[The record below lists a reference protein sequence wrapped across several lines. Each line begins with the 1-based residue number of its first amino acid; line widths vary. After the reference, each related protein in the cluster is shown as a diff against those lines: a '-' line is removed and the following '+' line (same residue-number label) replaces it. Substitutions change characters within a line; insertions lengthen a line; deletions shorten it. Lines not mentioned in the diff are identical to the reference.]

1 MCDCTT
7 SPTRSERCCSC
18 DGIPS
23 TRTDIRRHTVL
34 SSRPVGEARVVARTA
49 GRALDVLLFLV
60 DRGQRGLT
68 ARELSDRLSAPRTS
82 VADLL
87 KVLETRGFVAPTTDG
102 HGWRLDFRV
111 AQLGNAYL
119 HEFSVRE
126 VGRAAMRELSRR
138 TGLTTQMAVL
148 DHGDIVYIERQ
159 DASRR
164 RSEPH
169 VVTDIGSRLPAY
181 CTSLGKAMLAFLPDD
196 EIDRLYDS
204 PAELASRTRNTITTL
219 ARLKSELAAI
229 RRRGYAVDQE
239 ETTEGIVCIGS
250 PILGA
255 DGRPEAAISLAG
267 LSAGM
272 PVATIESLGR
282 TVARTASQ
290 VSGTRGGSRAI
301 PKAKAAKPRLRR
313 RPVVHRRRRVRG
325 AA

>member
-1 MCDCTT
+1 MGE
-7 SPTRSERCCSC
+7 ERA
-18 DGIPS
+18 I
-23 TRTDIRRHTVL
+23 
-34 SSRPVGEARVVARTA
+34 ARTA
-49 GRALDVLLFLV
+49 GRALDVLTFLV
-60 DRGQRGLT
+60 ERGQHGLT
-68 ARELSDRLSAPRTS
+68 ARELSDRLAAPRTS

-87 KVLETRGFVAPTTDG
+87 KVLQSRGFVAPTVDG

-126 VGRAAMRELSRR
+126 VGRVAMRELSRR

-164 RSEPH
+164 LSEPH

-181 CTSLGKAMLAFLPDD
+181 CTSLGKAMLAFLPDN
-196 EIDRLYDS
+196 EVEHLYGG
-204 PAELASRTRNTITTL
+204 AGQLATRTKNTITTL
-219 ARLKSELAAI
+219 SRLKSELATI
-229 RRRGYAVDQE
+229 RRRGFAVDLE
-239 ETTEGIVCIGS
+239 ETTDGIVCIGA

-267 LSAGM
+267 LRASLSSPA
-272 PVATIESLGR
+272 ALESLGR
-282 TVARTASQ
+282 TVARAAAQ
-290 VSGTRGGSRAI
+290 VSSARGGIVRPLPVFSRARV
-301 PKAKAAKPRLRR
+301 ARHLRRTAAKRARG
-313 RPVVHRRRRVRG
+313 VTRRRVGG

>member
-1 MCDCTT
+1 LM
-7 SPTRSERCCSC
+7 
-18 DGIPS
+18 
-23 TRTDIRRHTVL
+23 
-34 SSRPVGEARVVARTA
+34 
-49 GRALDVLLFLV
+49 FLV
-60 DRGQRGLT
+60 EQGQNGLT
-68 ARELSDRLSAPRTS
+68 ARELAQMLGAPRTS

-87 KVLETRGFVAPTTDG
+87 KVLEGRGFVAPTAEG

-148 DHGDIVYIERQ
+148 DHTDIVYIERQ

-196 EIDRLYDS
+196 EIDRLYGS
-204 PAELASRTRNTITTL
+204 PAELPPRTKGTITTL

-272 PVATIESLGR
+272 PAATIESLGR
-282 TVARTASQ
+282 TVARAASQ
-290 VSGTRGGSRAI
+290 VSGTRGGSRAT
-301 PKAKAAKPRLRR
+301 PKVQRAKPRTRR
-313 RPVVHRRRRVRG
+313 KPAIHRRRRVRG

>member
-1 MCDCTT
+1 MKSFAAGAALLLAGAPPHAVAIRTTPANPANQRIDLPLMFSSTAVLLPPNARTISDCCT
-7 SPTRSERCCSC
+7 SPEAIAGCCSP

-23 TRTDIRRHTVL
+23 SPTDIRRAAVL
-34 SSRPVGEARVVARTA
+34 SSRAVGAARPIARTA
-49 GRALDVLLFLV
+49 GRALDLLMLLV
-60 DRGQRGLT
+60 ERGQNGLT
-68 ARELSDRLSAPRTS
+68 ARELAHLLGAPRTS

-87 KVLETRGFVAPTTDG
+87 KVLENKGFVAPTAEG

-138 TGLTTQMAVL
+138 TGLTTKMAVL
-148 DHGDIVYIERQ
+148 DHSD
-159 DASRR
+159 
-164 RSEPH
+164 
-169 VVTDIGSRLPAY
+169 
-181 CTSLGKAMLAFLPDD
+181 
-196 EIDRLYDS
+196 
-204 PAELASRTRNTITTL
+204 
-219 ARLKSELAAI
+219 
-229 RRRGYAVDQE
+229 
-239 ETTEGIVCIGS
+239 IVCIGS

-272 PVATIESLGR
+272 PIATIENLGR

-290 VSGTRGGSRAI
+290 VSGARGGIRAI
-301 PKAKAAKPRLRR
+301 QKVKRAKIRR
-313 RPVVHRRRRVRG
+313 RRVTLGRSRRVRG

>member
-1 MCDCTT
+1 M
-7 SPTRSERCCSC
+7 
-18 DGIPS
+18 
-23 TRTDIRRHTVL
+23 
-34 SSRPVGEARVVARTA
+34 
-49 GRALDVLLFLV
+49 FLV
-60 DRGQRGLT
+60 EQGQNGLT
-68 ARELSDRLSAPRTS
+68 ARELAQMLGAPRTS

-87 KVLETRGFVAPTTDG
+87 KVLEARGFVAPTAEG

-138 TGLTTQMAVL
+138 TSLTTQMAVL
-148 DHGDIVYIERQ
+148 DHSDIVYIERQ
-159 DASRR
+159 DASRGQ
-164 RSEPH
+164 SGGPH
-169 VVTDIGSRLPAY
+169 VVTDIGSRLPAH

-196 EIDRLYDS
+196 EIDRLYAP
-204 PAELASRTRNTITTL
+204 PAQLPARTKNTITTL
-219 ARLKSELAAI
+219 PRLKSDLAAI
-229 RRRGYAVDQE
+229 RRRGFAVDQE

-272 PVATIESLGR
+272 PAAAIESLGR
-282 TVARTASQ
+282 TVARAASQ
-290 VSGTRGGSRAI
+290 VSSTRGGSRAI
-301 PKAKAAKPRLRR
+301 PKVQRAKVRPRR
-313 RPVVHRRRRVRG
+313 RPAVHRTRRVRG

>member
-1 MCDCTT
+1 M
-7 SPTRSERCCSC
+7 
-18 DGIPS
+18 
-23 TRTDIRRHTVL
+23 
-34 SSRPVGEARVVARTA
+34 
-49 GRALDVLLFLV
+49 FLV
-60 DRGQRGLT
+60 EQGQNGLT
-68 ARELSDRLSAPRTS
+68 ARELAQRLSAPRTS

-87 KVLETRGFVAPTTDG
+87 KVLEGRGFVAPTAEG

-148 DHGDIVYIERQ
+148 DHTDIVYIERQ
-159 DASRR
+159 DASRGQ
-164 RSEPH
+164 SGPH
-169 VVTDIGSRLPAY
+169 VVTDIGSRLPGY

-204 PAELASRTRNTITTL
+204 PGALQTRTKNTITTIS
-219 ARLKSELAAI
+219 RLKSELAAI

-272 PVATIESLGR
+272 PAATIESLGR

-290 VSGTRGGSRAI
+290 VSGARGGSRAI
-301 PKAKAAKPRLRR
+301 PKVSRPKTRPRR
-313 RPVVHRRRRVRG
+313 RTAIQRRRRVRG

>member
-1 MCDCTT
+1 M
-7 SPTRSERCCSC
+7 
-18 DGIPS
+18 
-23 TRTDIRRHTVL
+23 
-34 SSRPVGEARVVARTA
+34 
-49 GRALDVLLFLV
+49 LLV
-60 DRGQRGLT
+60 ERGQNGLT
-68 ARELSDRLSAPRTS
+68 ARELSQLLGAPRTS

-87 KVLETRGFVAPTTDG
+87 KVLENKGFVAPTAEG

-148 DHGDIVYIERQ
+148 DHSDIVYIERQ

-164 RSEPH
+164 LSEPH
-169 VVTDIGSRLPAY
+169 VITDIGSRLPAY

-196 EIDRLYDS
+196 EVDRLYS
-204 PAELASRTRNTITTL
+204 AGQLVPRTKNTITSV
-219 ARLKSELAAI
+219 ARLKSELAAV
-229 RRRGYAVDQE
+229 RRRGYAVDLE
-239 ETTEGIVCIGS
+239 ETTEGVVCIGS

-255 DGRPEAAISLAG
+255 DGRAEAAISVAG
-267 LSAGM
+267 LRAGM
-272 PVATIESLGR
+272 PATAIENFGR

-290 VSGTRGGSRAI
+290 VSGARGGARAT
-301 PKAKAAKPRLRR
+301 PKVQRARVRQRKVALG
-313 RPVVHRRRRVRG
+313 RRRRVRG